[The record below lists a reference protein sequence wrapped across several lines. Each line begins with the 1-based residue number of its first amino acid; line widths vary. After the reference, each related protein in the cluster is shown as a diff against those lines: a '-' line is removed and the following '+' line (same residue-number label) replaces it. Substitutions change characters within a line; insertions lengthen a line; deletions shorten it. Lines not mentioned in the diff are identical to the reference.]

1 MARINSLLSIV
12 VDQGANELRLGSD
25 REPKMLAFGSP
36 TKLSMPKMNNETV
49 RALLGEL
56 LTTESEAAMRD
67 GGRVELAYDAGALGS
82 FAVVLTRQDDGGVS
96 AVFVRSRAEAPKPHP
111 PDVPAAAPATSIT
124 HDDEGHVTHVAPT
137 GADDASQHGLGA
149 SPVIPREPTEA
160 LQSIVARAVSL
171 RASDVH
177 LADGDRAFARV
188 DGALHAL
195 DGVTPSVCE
204 LLGVE
209 PGTVGHS
216 LETAFDVPRVGR
228 VRVHAYATES
238 GLAAAIRL
246 LPSIAPAF
254 DALHMPVPFNDLVM
268 LPHGLVIVCGATGSG
283 KSSTLAAL
291 AYEAMRKRSIVL
303 VTLEDPIE
311 YVLTA
316 PEGSIVRRRQI
327 GREVASFASGLRDAL
342 REDTDV
348 LLVGEMRDAE
358 TIALA
363 MTAAETGHLV
373 LASLHSR
380 GAASAIERIVD
391 AYSEGRR
398 DQVRV
403 QLAESLRAV
412 IGQRLVVRAR
422 GVGRVPAIEVLR
434 VNHAVGALIREGRTA
449 QIASAIQSGRREG
462 MISLERCLAD
472 RVRAGDI
479 TLEAAKATANDPES
493 LTTYLAKG

>member
-56 LTTESEAAMRD
+56 LTPENDAIVTG

-82 FAVVLTRQDDGGVS
+82 FAVVLTKQDDGGVS
-96 AVFVRSRAEAPKPHP
+96 AVFLRSRAEPKPQP
-111 PDVPAAAPATSIT
+111 RMQEAPVAAPLPAFATG
-124 HDDEGHVTHVAPT
+124 DEAQPAPAVSHVP
-137 GADDASQHGLGA
+137 QGA
-149 SPVIPREPTEA
+149 SAVVLPREPTLA
-160 LQSIVARAVSL
+160 LQSIVAHAVSL
-171 RASDVH
+171 RASDIH
-177 LADGDRAFARV
+177 IADGDRAYARV

-195 DGVTPSVCE
+195 DGAAPSVYE
-204 LLGVE
+204 LLGIESGVLRQ
-209 PGTVGHS
+209 S
-216 LETAFDVPRVGR
+216 LETAFDVSRVGR

-254 DALHMPVPFNDLVM
+254 DTLHMPVPFNDLVT

-283 KSSTLAAL
+283 KSTTLAAL

-311 YVLTA
+311 YVLEA
-316 PEGSIVRRRQI
+316 PEGSVIRRRQI
-327 GREVASFASGLRDAL
+327 GREVATFAAGLRDAL

-391 AYSEGRR
+391 AYPPERR

-412 IGQRLVVRAR
+412 VGQRLVVRAR

-449 QIASAIQSGRREG
+449 QIASAIQSGKREG

-479 TLEAAKATANDPES
+479 TLEAARATANDPES
-493 LTTYLAKG
+493 LVTYLAKG